1 MTSNNA
7 FIFLFKE
14 QAIRGEEVREICNQ
28 HGKDWKL
35 RYLNW
40 TGNRRKDTGYKS
52 DGSASLTSSEGKT
65 DYYTLTGP

>member
-1 MTSNNA
+1 MTSNNT

-28 HGKDWKL
+28 HWKH

-40 TGNRRKDTGYKS
+40 TGNRRKDTDYKS
-52 DGSASLTSSEGKT
+52 DGSTSSEGKT
-65 DYYTLTGP
+65 DYYTPTGP

>member
-7 FIFLFKE
+7 FTFLFKE
-14 QAIRGEEVREICNQ
+14 QAICGEEVREICNQ

-40 TGNRRKDTGYKS
+40 TGNRRKDTVS
-52 DGSASLTSSEGKT
+52 DVFRRLL
-65 DYYTLTGP
+65 YGP